1 VLSIFR
7 FVWMYPRISGTWWE
21 DTWKL
26 LLPLYRRH
34 LLPSLC
40 YSCPSHSSLLPYNGL
55 RFPRAVEGRAQGVA
69 IPPQTAYIHQPDAR
83 LSQNHIQD
91 NFGPLT
97 VLNTAASSGLFK
109 GHEDNVCPLR
119 RLKELSKWLR

>member
-69 IPPQTAYIHQPDAR
+69 IPPQTAYIHQPGSR
-83 LSQNHIQD
+83 VSPNHIQYSLS
-91 NFGPLT
+91 PLLFIRT
-97 VLNTAASSGLFK
+97 VVSSDLLK
-109 GHEDNVCPLR
+109 GRKDNVCPLR
-119 RLKELSKWLR
+119 RVKVLSKWLE

>member
-1 VLSIFR
+1 MDER
-7 FVWMYPRISGTWWE
+7 HNHW
-21 DTWKL
+21 
-26 LLPLYRRH
+26 H
-34 LLPSLC
+34 LLGG
-40 YSCPSHSSLLPYNGL
+40 HREIAAATLLQPFAPLTITLPPFPPLSAGL
-55 RFPRAVEGRAQGVA
+55 KWFPMPVIYGGHGRAGQDTV
-69 IPPQTAYIHQPDAR
+69 IQPQTAYIHQPDAR